1 MPEGAGTDSA
11 SRREQDL
18 AEMPTWSGILSELL
32 NPRTPSGH
40 TDYDGVRRK
49 CIAMAVAILALA
61 SLLAPMAALAQ
72 QVADTSFDVSV
83 ARPTYPRGTG
93 PVVAIDE
100 AHHNFHTLTGRYAPF
115 ARLLENDGYRL
126 VANTAAFSPESLA
139 RYQVLVIAN
148 AIGGEWNAEAFGRA
162 GFTDAEADALEAW
175 VGQGGLLLLI
185 ADHAPMGVAAEILGR
200 KFGVGMSKGFTE
212 DPEHFFQEF
221 GGPSILLFTRENGLL
236 REHPVT
242 RGRDAGERINRVVA
256 FTGQS
261 LAGPPEAEV
270 VLALGDRAFDHPSPT
285 VEQVRAQ
292 GHPGTAWRT
301 AIAGLATT
309 SARGR
314 AVALALPHGRGRVFV
329 LGEAGM
335 LSAQAVRNQAGEL
348 VGIMGMNVP
357 GLDNKQLALNIL
369 HWLTGV
375 LP

>member
-1 MPEGAGTDSA
+1 MGVLGA
-11 SRREQDL
+11 
-18 AEMPTWSGILSELL
+18 
-32 NPRTPSGH
+32 
-40 TDYDGVRRK
+40 
-49 CIAMAVAILALA
+49 AV
-61 SLLAPMAALAQ
+61 LAPMAARAQ

-83 ARPTYPRGTG
+83 SRPAYPRGTG
-93 PVVAIDE
+93 PSVAIDE
-100 AHHNFHTLTGRYAPF
+100 AHHNFHTMSGRYAPF
-115 ARLLENDGYRL
+115 ARLLENDGYR
-126 VANTAAFSPESLA
+126 VSANTAPFTRESLA
-139 RYQVLVIAN
+139 PLQVLVIAN
-148 AIGGEWNAEAFGRA
+148 AIGGEWNTEAFGRA

-175 VGQGGLLLLI
+175 VGQGGLLLLV
-185 ADHAPMGVAAEILGR
+185 ADHAPMGVAAEVLGR

-236 REHPVT
+236 RDHAIT
-242 RGRDAGERINRVVA
+242 RGRDSTERVSRVVA

-270 VLALGDRAFDHPSPT
+270 VLALGDRAIDHPSPT
-285 VEQVRAQ
+285 VEQVRAR
-292 GHPGTAWRT
+292 GSPGTAWRT
-301 AIAGLATT
+301 AIAGLPTT

-348 VGIMGMNVP
+348 LGIMGMNVP